1 MSWNCVVVARRIRC
15 GIREAL
21 VQWECCWV
29 NEDDAM
35 VGQKVLEL
43 LLRRTVRGQREVLV
57 HWQCQWIP
65 IEDCDPGALEDFKG
79 EEVSDDLPKPVSQ
92 QIVPVKRRKRARRH
106 NW

>member
-1 MSWNCVVVARRIRC
+1 MSWNCVVIARRIRL
-15 GIREAL
+15 GVHEAL

-35 VGQKVLEL
+35 SGQKILEV
-43 LLRRTVRGQREVLV
+43 LLRRTVRGQKQILV

-65 IEDCDPGALEDFKG
+65 VEDVDAESLKEYEGP
-79 EEVSDDLPKPVSQ
+79 VVVDDLVVPVSQ
-92 QIVPVKRRKRARRH
+92 AIAPMKKRKRAKRR

>member
-1 MSWNCVVVARRIRC
+1 
-15 GIREAL
+15 
-21 VQWECCWV
+21 
-29 NEDDAM
+29 M

-43 LLRRTVRGQREVLV
+43 LLRRTVRRQREVLV